1 MSVVKFIIILLS
13 GLEFAVAT
21 FNFLEPQSSIIILE
35 DPKGIINA
43 VKVLKI
49 VKNLI

>member
-21 FNFLEPQSSIIILE
+21 FSFLEPPSSIIILE
-35 DPKGIINA
+35 DPKGGFKCDEEFVVDIQ
-43 VKVLKI
+43 
-49 VKNLI
+49 